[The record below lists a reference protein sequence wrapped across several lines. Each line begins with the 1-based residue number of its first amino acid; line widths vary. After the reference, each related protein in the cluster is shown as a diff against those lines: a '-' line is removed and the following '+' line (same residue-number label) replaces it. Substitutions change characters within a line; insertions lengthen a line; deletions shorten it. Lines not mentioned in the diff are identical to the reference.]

1 MKGGGS
7 MEQMKVSSIMK
18 VYPNSF
24 VLAQAIKRNKS
35 GIVELAQVL
44 GVCSSKYEAFTQ
56 QTLYEMLGIKTF
68 LIPTFEDSQSALQ
81 IELSEEEY
89 KAEPLLSPKEV
100 ARIYR
105 QYFDF

>member
-7 MEQMKVSSIMK
+7 MEQMKVSSIVK
-18 VYPNSF
+18 AYPSSF
-24 VLAQAIKRNKS
+24 VVAQAVKRNKS